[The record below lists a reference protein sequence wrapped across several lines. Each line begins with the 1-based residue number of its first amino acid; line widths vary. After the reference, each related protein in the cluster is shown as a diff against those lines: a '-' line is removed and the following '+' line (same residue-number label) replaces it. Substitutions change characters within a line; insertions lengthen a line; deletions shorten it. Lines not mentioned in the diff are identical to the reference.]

1 MKNIGMGKKRL
12 SGLVLTL
19 AIGGIL
25 FTLVS
30 CRGKSK
36 DGNAGAPAYR
46 SEINVAITAQPPTLD
61 SAMTVSQVALQIS
74 NHIYEQLYNLN
85 ADYTPVPD
93 LAESV
98 SVSGDGLE
106 YTFTLRRGVYFH
118 NGKELKAEDVSA
130 SMTRWLNNS
139 SRAKTLLA
147 NSVFE
152 EIDPYTVKLT
162 VEYPS
167 SDVLII
173 LATWAQFPGIMP
185 KEIIDALEDG
195 QMVSEYIGTGP
206 YQFGEWKQDQYIRLD
221 RYENYAS
228 RDEEPSGFSGR
239 KSAPTGNLYFYFVT
253 DQSTRV
259 AGLKTG
265 QYDVTAIPAEN
276 YEEFEADPN
285 IAIHPV
291 PGGVLSAYF
300 NTQQGPLA
308 NLKLRQAALAVFN
321 DAEILLA
328 SFSNPNLYF
337 LNPGFTN
344 PAQTQWLVDAGA
356 ERYNEAGPERAKQF
370 MAEAGYQGE
379 TITILATPDYAEMY
393 SASLVIQEELRQA
406 GFTVNLVSYDFP
418 TWLKTKSDLGTW
430 DIFVASTG
438 YQLTPPQLLVVTPDW
453 AGLRDDTLSNG
464 LRAIRSAPN
473 ADAAK
478 QEWAKVQQFIY
489 DYAAATSIGHYIS
502 SVGTQ
507 KTIEGFESFL
517 APVLWNARMPQ

>member
-1 MKNIGMGKKRL
+1 MKKRRIF
-12 SGLVLTL
+12 TL
-19 AIGGIL
+19 LAMIAVADIL
-25 FTLVS
+25 FTAVS
-30 CRGKSK
+30 CRGKSSGK
-36 DGNAGAPAYR
+36 ISGTEGYR
-46 SEINVAITAQPPTLD
+46 SEINIALTAQPPTLD

-74 NHIYEQLYNLN
+74 NHIFEQLYNLD

-98 SVSGDGLE
+98 SVSPDGLE
-106 YTFTLRRGVYFH
+106 FTFPLRKGVYFH
-118 NGKELKAEDVSA
+118 NGKELKAEDVVA
-130 SMTRWLNNS
+130 SMTRWLKNS

-147 NSVFE
+147 NAVFE
-152 EIDPYTVKLT
+152 EVDPYTVKLT

-185 KEIIDALEDG
+185 SEIIAAVEDG
-195 QMVSEYIGTGP
+195 AMVSEYIGTGP
-206 YQFGEWKQDQYIRLD
+206 YKFGEWKQDQYIRLD
-221 RYENYAS
+221 RYENYSS
-228 RDEEPSGFSGR
+228 RKENPSGFSGS
-239 KSAPTGNLYFYFVT
+239 KSAPTENLYFYFVT

-276 YEEFEADPN
+276 YEEFENDPN
-285 IAIHPV
+285 IDIYPI

-300 NTQQGPLA
+300 NTRQGPLA
-308 NLKLRQAALAVFN
+308 NLKLRQAALAAFN
-321 DAEILLA
+321 DTEILLA

-344 PAQTQWLVDAGA
+344 PAQSQWLVDAGK
-356 ERYNEAGPERAKQF
+356 ERYNEANPDRAKQL
-370 MAEAGYQGE
+370 MSEAGYSGE
-379 TITILATPDYAEMY
+379 TITILATPDYSEMY

-453 AGLRDDTLSNG
+453 AGLQNDTVRGG
-464 LRAIRSAPN
+464 LRAIRSAPD
-473 ADAAK
+473 ADTAK
-478 QEWAKVQQFIY
+478 REWAKVLQFIY
-489 DYAAATSIGHYIS
+489 DDAAATSIGHYTS
-502 SVGTQ
+502 SVGA
-507 KTIEGFESFL
+507 KNTIEGFDCFF
-517 APVLWNARMPQ
+517 APVLWNARIPK